1 MRTNKDIKFNYYTG
15 NIFDTKPLGIIR
27 LEQFIAANQNP
38 SIKTLELL
46 EDIRQATADK
56 NLKLKRQLKHQLY
69 AFTPSVIIS
78 EGGTRR
84 YADVAE
90 WTGLMQIDLDGIET
104 IEEAIQIK
112 NHIFEGYRE
121 IVCAFISPSGKGVK
135 CLMKTIIPRNKQHY
149 KALHSSMV
157 DTFEEYSYLDL
168 ATKNAMLPLFISAD
182 EDILFRDYNECDAWA
197 QENWTKT
204 EYVQLNDTLPNNFS
218 IDNIGGDYNTKKVV
232 RITESR
238 INNIMDCGHPQVR
251 STALILGSR
260 VAAGYIDVSE
270 ARNLITSLIQNNSY
284 LKKDLRNYLS
294 TANWGISEGMKA
306 PKYFK

>member
-1 MRTNKDIKFNYYTG
+1 MRTNKDVKFNYYTG
-15 NIFDTKPLGIIR
+15 NIFDTKPLGIVS
-27 LEQFIAANQNP
+27 LKQFIAANQNP
-38 SIKTLELL
+38 SIETLELL
-46 EDIRQATADK
+46 EDIRQASAAN
-56 NLKLKRQLKHQLY
+56 NLKLKRELKHKLF
-69 AFTPSVIIS
+69 AFTPSVLICS
-78 EGGTRR
+78 GGTRR

-104 IEEAIQIK
+104 LEEAIQIK
-112 NHIFEGYRE
+112 NHIFEGYKE

-135 CLMKTIIPRNKQHY
+135 CLMKTIIPTDKQHY
-149 KALHSSMV
+149 KALHSGMV

-168 ATKNAMLPLFISAD
+168 STKNAMLPMFISAD
-182 EDILFRDYNECDAWA
+182 KDILFRDYSECDAWA

-204 EYVQLNDTLPNNFS
+204 EYVQLNDTLPNNFNK
-218 IDNIGGDYNTKKVV
+218 DNIGNDYNTKKVI

-260 VAAGYIDVSE
+260 VAAGYINEND
-270 ARNLITSLIQNNSY
+270 AQNLLTSLIQNNSY

-294 TANWGISEGMKA
+294 TAHWGIKEGMKA